1 MDEATRTIIA
11 YAALLMG
18 LPLLA
23 ARIVWF
29 VPGVAAALILAP
41 LIEGLDRF
49 LSAVAEGFLALV
61 FACLLFE
68 HLGLEVAWKIPVILI
83 IVHSLWSCTQSDTLN
98 AFPSIVG
105 IIAGFVFY
113 PQALLFV
120 SLKLGLDV

>member
-1 MDEATRTIIA
+1 MGEATRTIIA

-18 LPLLA
+18 LPMLA

-29 VPGVAAALILAP
+29 VPGAVAALILAP
-41 LIEGLDRF
+41 MVTGLDRF
-49 LSAVAEGFLALV
+49 ISAVAEGFLALV

-83 IVHSLWSCTQSDTLN
+83 TVKFLWNCTQSEILN

-105 IIAGFVFY
+105 IVAGFFLY
-113 PQALLFV
+113 PEAWLFV